1 MCHQRACFLHE
12 WLEGTEMLLKSG
24 RVNNLMGSQ
33 CTELNPPDVQPP
45 HINTSTH
52 LFQVHRAAEVG
63 WRIGVVVVV
72 FQLRLCWAFSR
83 LCFCLL
89 TGSPP
94 LPQRLRK
101 TSREPVRS
109 SEGNTGRSNEHFKSS
124 ASHPLPV
131 LNFDLKLLSHN
142 YKYSNSFIVKL
153 QRNFNFSS
161 LGGGLGWGQTN
172 NKTNSQVTGC
182 FNEYYLPVTHFQQCP
197 RLHTQSTVRLCG
209 PGKDSYSDVGQETCF
224 WK

>member
-1 MCHQRACFLHE
+1 MCHQHARVLHE

-24 RVNNLMGSQ
+24 RVNNLMGSRCIQ
-33 CTELNPPDVQPP
+33 LNPPDAQPP

-52 LFQVHRAAEVG
+52 LFQVHGAAEVG
-63 WRIGVVVVV
+63 WRIVVV

-94 LPQRLRK
+94 LPQCLRK

-109 SEGNTGRSNEHFKSS
+109 SEGNRGRSNEHFKSS
-124 ASHPLPV
+124 ASHLLPM
-131 LNFDLKLLSHN
+131 LNFDLKLLSQ
-142 YKYSNSFIVKL
+142 YLNSFIVKL
-153 QRNFNFSS
+153 QRNFNFLS

-172 NKTNSQVTGC
+172 NKT
-182 FNEYYLPVTHFQQCP
+182 H
-197 RLHTQSTVRLCG
+197 RLWVSFT
-209 PGKDSYSDVGQETCF
+209 SYSFSTMSQTSYTVHSPTMWS
-224 WK
+224 WKRFI